1 MTFYRLPLLSDGQLE
16 LWLSC
21 CAPMVDKAWAPS
33 YQFFIFPAGTLRKD
47 GSLPCAD
54 PESAGPLGHIH
65 LRLGMN
71 DNIYYGGHIGYGG
84 RERARGHGIAA
95 RACRIVAPLARA
107 HDMEELIITTTPD
120 NVASIK
126 TIEHLGASFEGN
138 VGVPR
143 YHDLYRRGDKVVS
156 RYVWNISGVP
166 PLTGLTPLVPT
177 DWSDAVE
184 QPFRGIF

>member
-1 MTFYRLPLLSDGQLE
+1 MLSFM
-16 LWLSC
+16 
-21 CAPMVDKAWAPS
+21 P
-33 YQFFIFPAGTLRKD
+33 
-47 GSLPCAD
+47 
-54 PESAGPLGHIH
+54 
-65 LRLGMN
+65 
-71 DNIYYGGHIGYGG
+71 
-84 RERARGHGIAA
+84 
-95 RACRIVAPLARA
+95 
-107 HDMEELIITTTPD
+107 TTPD